1 MSESDA
7 SASKGPDSPPLDG
20 PNLPSGM
27 APEESPAPAPEL
39 PEAVSE
45 IQQGPIG
52 EETPASPPGQ
62 ATEEPPSLFTWK
74 DRSMTLGDAVEFF
87 TLEENWNEGEATL
100 FARPDDTHSLINFL
114 RQTPLHHADAE
125 RVSGVLSVMD
135 QPAWQHIP
143 LTARRTALTAAA
155 WVALAGPEAHASLRL
170 LGRGADWYGL
180 QALFRANPTGASA
193 PLFHALITP
202 HYIALVEPLDAATA
216 RSLKLLASSVSET
229 FELGFRLGL
238 IARDALDEHA
248 QIFALA
254 LESSKELEAHV
265 KRLRG
270 SFASHRN
277 PELAALFTNPKPERW
292 MLVLLAYVGERPVE
306 SGFVTHADQNLENY
320 RRLREEAETL
330 STVVFWE
337 RLGQALNTGPL
348 IFPPW
353 WIFAPF
359 WIGLVAA
366 VSHFSGD
373 WRPAV
378 GVASAILG
386 LRLLSEA
393 YVRKQVRKYGRT
405 PAPWTWR
412 DHAARCRRESVRIQS
427 SITPPV
433 QVATS
438 VRLAEISREVSQI
451 PLHPAPTLPPPA
463 PGFVLL
469 WSGSAISVLGAL
481 GLIASITY
489 PILRDSAANAASGPV
504 AQTEASSAAPA
515 DAPQFHDPPPGS
527 PPGLYEAHNDG
538 FGRTL
543 RGPLV
548 TWDVPPTAVGEPLE
562 LRGTEHATAEQ
573 ATYALIAG
581 ELLLKPYPSRGISAL
596 LAVRVPAGDRI
607 GLMLYDGSARA
618 LASRDVFIVAH
629 APQPRTWQRL
639 GNRNV
644 VYLGVPESLAAD
656 LESGAPRR

>member
-1 MSESDA
+1 MSDSDT
-7 SASKGPDSPPLDG
+7 SASRAPDSPSRDD
-20 PNLPSGM
+20 PNFPSRVVPDEVAM
-27 APEESPAPAPEL
+27 PVSEPHAPGADVRPESPA
-39 PEAVSE
+39 
-45 IQQGPIG
+45 G
-52 EETPASPPGQ
+52 TPDERPPLFIWKGH
-62 ATEEPPSLFTWK
+62 SL
-74 DRSMTLGDAVEFF
+74 TLAEAVEFF
-87 TLEENWNEGEATL
+87 TLEENWNDGEANL
-100 FARPDDTHSLINFL
+100 FARPEDADALINFL
-114 RQTPLHHADAE
+114 RQTPLHHSDVE

-135 QPAWQHIP
+135 QPAWQDIP
-143 LTARRTALTAAA
+143 VTARRTALTAAA
-155 WVALAGPEAHASLRL
+155 WVALAGPEAHASLRV
-170 LGRGADWYGL
+170 LGRGADWHGL
-180 QALFRANPTGASA
+180 QALFRANPTGAST
-193 PLFHALITP
+193 PLFHALINP
-202 HYIALVEPLDAATA
+202 HYIALIEPLDAATA
-216 RSLKLLASSVSET
+216 RSLQLLAGSVTAT
-229 FELGFRLGL
+229 FDLGFRLGL
-238 IARDALDEHA
+238 IAREALDEHA

-265 KRLRG
+265 KRLR
-270 SFASHRN
+270 SRFASHRT
-277 PELAALFTNPKPERW
+277 PELAALFTHPKPERW
-292 MLVLLAYVGERPVE
+292 MLVLLAYVGERPAE
-306 SGFVTHADQNLENY
+306 SGFVTHADQNLDNY

-366 VSHFSGD
+366 VAHFSGD

-393 YVRKQVRKYGRT
+393 HVRKQVRNHGRT
-405 PAPWTWR
+405 PTPWTWR
-412 DHAARCRRESVRIQS
+412 DHAARCRRESARIRS
-427 SITPPV
+427 SIIPPLH
-433 QVATS
+433 VAPS
-438 VRLAEISREVSQI
+438 VRLAQISREVSRI
-451 PLHPAPTLPPPA
+451 PLHPTPAPPPPA
-463 PGFVLL
+463 PGFALL

-481 GLIASITY
+481 GLIASVAY
-489 PILRDSAANAASGPV
+489 PVLRDSAADAASGSPGP
-504 AQTEASSAAPA
+504 AETSATAASE
-515 DAPQFHDPPPGS
+515 DVPQFHDPPPGF
-527 PPGLYEAHNDG
+527 PPGLYEAHSDG

-543 RGPLV
+543 RGPLM

-573 ATYALIAG
+573 VTYALIAG

-644 VYLGVPESLAAD
+644 VYLGVPETLAAD
-656 LESGAPRR
+656 LETGAPRR